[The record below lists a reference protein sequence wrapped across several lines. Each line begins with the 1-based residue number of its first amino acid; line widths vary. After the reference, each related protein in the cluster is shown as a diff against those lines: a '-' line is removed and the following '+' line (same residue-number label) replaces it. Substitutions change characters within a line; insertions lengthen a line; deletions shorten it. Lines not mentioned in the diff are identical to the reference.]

1 MTNHHANSR
10 LQRASEDDDIV
21 AELDL
26 AASDDTFME
35 NNIEGAIVYT
45 VK

>member
-1 MTNHHANSR
+1 MCRDGPHWGGGC
-10 LQRASEDDDIV
+10 V